1 MVAGASSA
9 ARIFASWMRIV
20 VAGTGAVGA
29 RAARQL
35 HTLQGLDDLV
45 LVDPDYRL
53 VDAVAAS
60 VGSPARVAP
69 WSENL
74 LRGATVVVLALP
86 TGTHRQLAEAAL
98 ESGCHVVSAADD
110 LDEVRRLL
118 DLDAEAAER
127 GRCVVV
133 GAGFSPG
140 LTCLLARHAAAD
152 FSEVDEIHVAK
163 TGTGGPAC
171 ARQHHRAL
179 GGEVLDWRDGLW
191 ARGRAGSGR
200 ELCWFPDPVG
210 GLDCY
215 RAALPDPLLLVGAF
229 PSGTSRITSR
239 VSASRRDRITARLP
253 MLRPP
258 HAEGQLG
265 AVRVEVRGRRAAV
278 TDTRVLGAI
287 DRPGVA
293 AGAVAAIAA
302 SWAATGQFRR
312 SGAGGLGDLVAEP
325 APFLRQLGDR
335 GVRSAVFVG
344 AEAGP

>member
-1 MVAGASSA
+1 
-9 ARIFASWMRIV
+9 MRIV
-20 VAGTGAVGA
+20 IAGTGAVGA

-35 HTLQGLDDLV
+35 QTLPGLDDLV
-45 LVDPDYRL
+45 LVDSDAA
-53 VDAVAAS
+53 VVNAVAAS
-60 VGSPARVAP
+60 VGSPARVAS
-69 WSENL
+69 WSDDL
-74 LRGATVVVLALP
+74 LVEAAVLVVALP
-86 TGTHRQLAEAAL
+86 AGSHRQMAEAAL
-98 ESGCHVVSAADD
+98 ERDCDLVSAADD

-127 GRCVVV
+127 GRSVVV

-140 LTCLLARHAAAD
+140 LTCLLARHAAGD

-179 GGEVLDWRDGLW
+179 VGEVLDWRKGGW
-191 ARGRAGSGR
+191 ARGSAGSGR

-215 RAALPDPLLLVGAF
+215 RAALPDPLLLLGAF
-229 PSGTSRITSR
+229 PTGTSRITSR
-239 VSASRRDRITARLP
+239 VSASRRDRVTARLP
-253 MLRPP
+253 MMRPP

-265 AVRVEVRGRRAAV
+265 AVRVEVRGRRGAV

-302 SWAATGQFRR
+302 SWAAAGRFRR
-312 SGAGGLGDLVAEP
+312 TGAGGLGDLVADP
-325 APFLRQLGDR
+325 APFLRELADR

-344 AEAGP
+344 AESA